1 MTLSARVKQ
10 LSPSP
15 TLAIT
20 ATANALKQQ
29 GHNVVALGAGEP
41 DFNTPQHILEAAKDA
56 MDKGFTKYTAS
67 GGIKELKEAVLAKFA
82 NENGLTY
89 TAKEVMV
96 TVGGKEGLY
105 NLFQVILNEGDE
117 VIIPAPYWV
126 SYIEQVKLAGGKPIV
141 VSGKEENDLKVTAE
155 QIEAAITDKTK
166 AIIINSP
173 SNPTGMIYTA
183 EELRELG
190 NVADKHDLVIVS
202 DEIYEHLIYDNQSH
216 VSIASLDDKF
226 FRRTV
231 IITGV
236 SKTYAMTGWRI
247 GYAVGPQEII
257 QAMTD
262 LQSHSTSNP
271 TSVAQFAAIA
281 AISGTQEPVVQMKAA
296 FKERRDYVMDRISK
310 IQGFRCI
317 KPPGAFYAFIH
328 VKNALGTIYPS
339 VDEWSTA
346 LLKDELVA
354 VVPGS
359 AFGADDYIRI
369 SYATSLEN
377 LKEAFNR
384 IEHFVNATT
393 SVCSK

>member
-1 MTLSARVKQ
+1 MTLSDRVKQ

-41 DFNTPQHILEAAKDA
+41 DFNTPAHILDAAKEA

-67 GGIKELKEAVLAKFA
+67 GGIKELKEAVITKFA

-89 TAKEVMV
+89 TVKEVMV

-126 SYIEQVKLAGGKPIV
+126 SYIEQVKLAGGKPV
-141 VSGKEENDLKVTAE
+141 VVNGKEENDLKITAE
-155 QIEAAITDKTK
+155 QLEAAITEKTK

-183 EELRELG
+183 QELRELG
-190 NVADKHDLVIVS
+190 NVADKYDLVIVS
-202 DEIYEHLIYDNQSH
+202 DEIYEHLIYNDQPH
-216 VSIASLDDKF
+216 VSIAALDDKF

-247 GYAVGPQEII
+247 GYAAGPQEII

-296 FKERRDYVMDRISK
+296 FKERRDYVMERISN

-317 KPPGAFYAFIH
+317 TPPGAFYAFIH
-328 VKNALGTIYPS
+328 VKDVLGNKYSS

-346 LLKDELVA
+346 LLKEELVA

-369 SYATSLEN
+369 SYATSLDN

-393 SVCSK
+393 SVFSK